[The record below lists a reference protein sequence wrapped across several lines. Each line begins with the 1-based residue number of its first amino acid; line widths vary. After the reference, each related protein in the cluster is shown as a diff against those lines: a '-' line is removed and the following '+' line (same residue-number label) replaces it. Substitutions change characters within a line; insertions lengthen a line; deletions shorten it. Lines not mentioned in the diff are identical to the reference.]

1 MPTSTVSG
9 KNQITL
15 PVNLTRQLGIQPGDK
30 LAIEIIGREI
40 VIIPEPDSWV
50 QYFKGSMQGAYGQN
64 REQADRLI
72 AEERASWE
80 TVLPQSASE
89 HNHGVPTTYSQ
100 QPATTDYSTIEK
112 RSTGAPSTYG
122 QGRATPA
129 RLIAEEGGTWETTP
143 VGSQEWKKRF
153 EDLYYTDSSVR
164 AIAAVLLELPYHI
177 GTLAVIEILVPKSL
191 TEKHSQYGNNE
202 TLLSFTLG
210 KLTSQRWVRR
220 IQGTSPSEDQFRLD
234 SEIAKLLS
242 ELDTR

>member
-30 LAIEIIGREI
+30 LTIEIIGGEL
-40 VIIPEPDSWV
+40 VIIPQPDSWV
-50 QYFKGSMQGAYGQN
+50 QYFQGSMKGTYGQS

-80 TVLPQSASE
+80 TSPQPASD
-89 HNHGVPTTYSQ
+89 HKHDIPTTYSRN
-100 QPATTDYSTIEK
+100 PETTGHPITEK
-112 RSTGAPSTYG
+112 RSGGAPFTYR
-122 QGRATPA
+122 QGRSAPA
-129 RLIAEEGGTWETTP
+129 RMIAEEGGAWETTP
-143 VGSQEWKKRF
+143 VGSLEWRNRF

-177 GTLAVIEILVPKSL
+177 GTLAVIEILVPKTL

-202 TLLSFTLG
+202 TLLSVTLG

-220 IQGTSPSEDQFRLD
+220 IQGTSSSEDQFRLD
-234 SEIAKLLS
+234 SEIARLLS
-242 ELDTR
+242 ELDAR

>member
-30 LAIEIIGREI
+30 LTIEIIGGEI
-40 VIIPEPDSWV
+40 VIIPQPDSWV
-50 QYFKGSMQGAYGQN
+50 QYFKGSMKGTYGQS

-80 TVLPQSASE
+80 TSPQPASD
-89 HNHGVPTTYSQ
+89 HKHDIPTTYSRN
-100 QPATTDYSTIEK
+100 PETTGHPITEK
-112 RSTGAPSTYG
+112 RSSGAPFTYR
-122 QGRATPA
+122 QGRSAPA
-129 RLIAEEGGTWETTP
+129 RMIAEEGGAWETTP
-143 VGSQEWKKRF
+143 VGSLEWRNRF

-177 GTLAVIEILVPKSL
+177 GTLAVIEILVPKTL

-202 TLLSFTLG
+202 TLLTSTLG

-220 IQGTSPSEDQFRLD
+220 IQGISPSEDQFRLD
-234 SEIAKLLS
+234 SEIARLLS

>member
-30 LAIEIIGREI
+30 LTIEIIGGEL
-40 VIIPEPDSWV
+40 VIIPQPDSWV
-50 QYFKGSMQGAYGQN
+50 QYFQGSMKGTYGQSK
-64 REQADRLI
+64 EQADRLI

-80 TVLPQSASE
+80 TALPQSASE

-100 QPATTDYSTIEK
+100 QPATTGHPITEK
-112 RSTGAPSTYG
+112 RSSGDPITYR
-122 QGRATPA
+122 QGRPAPA
-129 RLIAEEGGTWETTP
+129 RMIAEEGTAWETTP
-143 VGSQEWKKRF
+143 VGSLEWRNRF

-177 GTLAVIEILVPKSL
+177 GTLAVIEILVPKNL

-202 TLLSFTLG
+202 TLLTSTLG

-220 IQGTSPSEDQFRLD
+220 IQGTSLSEDQFRLD
-234 SEIAKLLS
+234 SEIARLLS

>member
-30 LAIEIIGREI
+30 LAIEIIGGEL
-40 VIIPEPDSWV
+40 VIIPQPDSWV
-50 QYFKGSMQGAYGQN
+50 QYFQGSMKGTYGQSK
-64 REQADRLI
+64 EQADRLI

-80 TVLPQSASE
+80 ASPPPASD
-89 HNHGVPTTYSQ
+89 HKHDIPTTYSRN
-100 QPATTDYSTIEK
+100 PETTGHPITEK
-112 RSTGAPSTYG
+112 RSSGDPITYR
-122 QGRATPA
+122 QGRPAPA
-129 RLIAEEGGTWETTP
+129 RMIAEEGTAWETTP
-143 VGSQEWKKRF
+143 VGSLEWRNRF

-177 GTLAVIEILVPKSL
+177 GTLAVIEILVPKNL

-202 TLLSFTLG
+202 TLLTSTLG

-234 SEIAKLLS
+234 SEIARLLS
-242 ELDTR
+242 ELDAR

>member
-30 LAIEIIGREI
+30 LAIEIIGGEL
-40 VIIPEPDSWV
+40 VIIPQPDSWV
-50 QYFKGSMQGAYGQN
+50 QYFQGSMKGTYGQSK
-64 REQADRLI
+64 EQADRLI

-80 TVLPQSASE
+80 TSPQPASE
-89 HNHGVPTTYSQ
+89 HKHDIPTTYSRN
-100 QPATTDYSTIEK
+100 PETTGHPITEK
-112 RSTGAPSTYG
+112 RSSGDPITYR
-122 QGRATPA
+122 QGRPAPA
-129 RLIAEEGGTWETTP
+129 RMIAEEGTAWETTP
-143 VGSQEWKKRF
+143 VGSLEWRNRF

-177 GTLAVIEILVPKSL
+177 GTLAVIEILVPKNL

-202 TLLSFTLG
+202 TLLTSTLG

-234 SEIAKLLS
+234 SEIARLLS
-242 ELDTR
+242 ELDAR